1 MKRISDSKDNFI
13 KRAISGANDSE
24 FINCSSLIL
33 HLSFFTKD
41 VTSTEKDYHS
51 IKYELTIMNDFS
63 QAYIHSIT
71 LVFDVRIKIRN
82 VSPFLG
88 KVSQITFLMNYKI
101 CRIVES

>member
-1 MKRISDSKDNFI
+1 
-13 KRAISGANDSE
+13 
-24 FINCSSLIL
+24 
-33 HLSFFTKD
+33 
-41 VTSTEKDYHS
+41 
-51 IKYELTIMNDFS
+51 MNDFS

-101 CRIVES
+101 CRIVESEKWKIHALPDQV